1 MFTTTVVAVALGF
14 ATIEQDGS
22 VRATGDNYTALVGHV
37 AETIDRQGTRHLRG
51 FNRVNGG
58 AYEVTID
65 KGGNVEATI
74 GEQFITFHVRQ
85 A

>member
-1 MFTTTVVAVALGF
+1 
-14 ATIEQDGS
+14 
-22 VRATGDNYTALVGHV
+22 
-37 AETIDRQGTRHLRG
+37 
-51 FNRVNGG
+51 VNGG